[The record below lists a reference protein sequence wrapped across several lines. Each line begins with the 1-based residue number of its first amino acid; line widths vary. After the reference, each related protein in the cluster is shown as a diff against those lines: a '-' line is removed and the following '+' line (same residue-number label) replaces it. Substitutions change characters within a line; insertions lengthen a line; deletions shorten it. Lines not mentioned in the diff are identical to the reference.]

1 MANKKQTQR
10 GRSSSRTQSRTQ
22 SRTAK
27 RSKSGTGTGTRKSAS
42 QRAGSARERHE
53 SERHE
58 SERGD
63 SERGESER
71 GDSGMPGG
79 GQGRRDVVGGSKVYP
94 ASAGQAPADAEL
106 RNMASWGQGER
117 GAAGYFDSGGSE
129 LVPRDG
135 QLLGGL
141 DVGPSGAPVTEH
153 SSGDEQSNAAQAPNE
168 ERSR

>member
-53 SERHE
+53 SDRNE
-58 SERGD
+58 SER
-63 SERGESER
+63 SE
-71 GDSGMPGG
+71 SGMPGG

-141 DVGPSGAPVTEH
+141 DVGPSGAPVTNH
-153 SSGDEQSNAAQAPNE
+153 PSGGEQSNAVRAPNE
-168 ERSR
+168 ERHR